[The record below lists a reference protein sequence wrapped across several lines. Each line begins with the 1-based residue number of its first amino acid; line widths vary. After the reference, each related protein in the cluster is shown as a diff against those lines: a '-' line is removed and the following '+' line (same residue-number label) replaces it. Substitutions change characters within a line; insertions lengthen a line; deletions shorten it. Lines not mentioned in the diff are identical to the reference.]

1 MTDRLGEM
9 PDLSNWGSA
18 RGSSFRRSGSLRSL
32 SGVLGS
38 DHHNVFGSARMSDRG
53 DEMDDEEALRWAAM
67 ERLPTVRRMRT
78 AMIHRSPGKVDH
90 VDVAKIG
97 PLERQLLIDNLLK
110 VIEEDNE
117 IFLLKLRKRIDN
129 VGIELPTI
137 EVRYENLSVDADC
150 YVGSRALPTLW
161 NSARNFAEQCLQTI
175 RISTTKKTVL
185 NILNN
190 VNGIIKPQRMTLL
203 LGPPGSGKT
212 TLLLALAGKLDK
224 DLHVKGTV
232 TYNGHNLDEFV
243 PQKTAVYISQND
255 LHVAQ
260 MTVRE
265 TLDFSARCQG
275 TGTRYELLSE
285 LARREKQAGIFPEAD
300 VDLFMKATALSGVE
314 SSLATDYTL
323 KILGL
328 DVCADTLVGD
338 NMRRGISG
346 GQKKRVTTGEMI
358 VGPTRAM
365 FMDEISTGLDSST
378 TFQIVKSL
386 RQFAHV
392 MSSTVL
398 MSLLQPAPETF
409 ELFDDIILLSEGQI
423 VYHGP
428 REHVLE
434 FFEECGFRC
443 PDRKGVADFLQEVTS
458 KKDQEQYWMDKR
470 RPYHYVSVTD
480 FEEKFKRFH
489 VGVAQKLEL
498 AHPYPKHRSHRAALT
513 HEKYTV
519 TKKEIFKA
527 TFAKEV
533 LLMKRDAFVYI
544 FKTSQLAIMAAV
556 SMTVFFRSKLHQET
570 VADGTIYLGS
580 LFFTVVCIMFNGFG
594 ELSMTIFRLP
604 VFFKQRDL
612 LFYPAWAFSLPSF
625 VLSIPMSAVE
635 SSIWTF
641 MTYYVTGYA
650 PEASR
655 FFKQLLLLFS
665 VHQMSSGLF
674 RLIGAVC
681 KTIIMAYTGGSFLLL
696 IIFMLGGFIIPRPD
710 IKSWW
715 IWGYWISPLA
725 YAENA
730 ISINEML
737 APRWSK
743 FVPGKNHTL
752 GELVLMNRGIFTES
766 YWYWISV
773 GALFGFAI
781 LFNIGFTIALD
792 WMRPLGKPQAVI
804 SEEALAER
812 NEKLNR
818 SRGISEFTNGTTSS
832 IYSGKFKSREEMARA
847 EDIGGRNSSS
857 QHWLSLATQRS
868 GGTNALSKSTIE
880 MKNRDHFVALD
891 EAEAA
896 LGNALEATLEVAGFE
911 RKRGMILPFQP
922 LSISFDDLKYY
933 VDMPAE
939 MKSQGV
945 PEDRLQLLRGV
956 TGAFRPGV
964 LTALVG
970 VSGAGKTTL
979 MDVLAGRKTGGYIEG
994 DIRINGYPKNQETF
1008 ARIAGYCEQV
1018 DIHSP
1023 QVTVRE
1029 SLIYSAWLR
1038 LSSDCTP
1045 AMKMKFVEEVMEL
1058 VELKPLQDALVGLPG
1073 VTGLSTEQR
1082 KRLTIAVE
1090 LVANPSIIFMD
1101 EPTSGLDARAAAI
1114 VMRTVR
1120 NTVDTG
1126 RTVVCTIHQP
1136 SIDIFEAFDEL
1147 LLMKRG
1153 GQVIYM
1159 GPLGPRSHK
1168 LVEYFEAVPGV
1179 PMIKEGHN
1187 PATWML
1193 EVSSVAMESQL
1204 EVDFA
1209 EVYQASSL
1217 FMRNKELV
1225 TQLKSPIPG
1234 TSDLHFPTKY
1244 SQPFKTQLTSCLW
1257 KQKLTY
1263 WRTPD
1268 YNCVRFCFSA
1278 VAAVLFGTIFWNLG
1292 QKTANS
1298 QDLFTVMGAMYGAVL
1313 FLGINNCG
1321 TVQPMVGIERTVFYR
1336 ERAAGMY
1343 SAIPYALA
1351 QVLIEIPYV
1360 MVQTLVYALITYSM
1374 INFEWTFLKFFWY
1387 SYFMFLMFIS
1397 FTYYGMMMVALTP
1410 NTEIASI
1417 VASFFYSFFNLFSG
1431 FLIPKPKIPIW
1442 WAWYYWACPVA
1453 WTIYGLIV
1461 SQFGDVGSNIIV
1473 LGDESNVQSVEQF
1486 IKSYFGFRHDF
1497 LPVVSLMMAIFPVL
1511 FASVFIF
1518 GIKFLNF
1525 QHR

>member
-1 MTDRLGEM
+1 
-9 PDLSNWGSA
+9 
-18 RGSSFRRSGSLRSL
+18 
-32 SGVLGS
+32 
-38 DHHNVFGSARMSDRG
+38 MSDRG
-53 DEMDDEEALRWAAM
+53 DEMNDEEALKWAAM
-67 ERLPTVRRMRT
+67 ERLPTVRRLRT
-78 AMIHRSPGKVDH
+78 AMIHKGPGRIDQ

-117 IFLLKLRKRIDN
+117 KFLLKLRKRINN

-137 EVRYENLSVDADC
+137 EVRYENLTVDATC
-150 YVGSRALPTLW
+150 YVGSRALPSLW
-161 NSARNFAEQCLQTI
+161 NSARNFIERCLNLI
-175 RISTTKKTVL
+175 RISTSKKTVH

-190 VNGIIKPQRMTLL
+190 VNGIVKPQRMTLL

-224 DLHVKGTV
+224 DLKVQGTV

-243 PQKTAVYISQND
+243 PQKTAVYISQTD

-300 VDLFMKATALSGVE
+300 VDLFMKATAISGVE

-338 NMRRGISG
+338 DMRRGISG

-409 ELFDDIILLSEGQI
+409 ELFDDVILLSEGQI
-423 VYHGP
+423 VYNGP
-428 REHVLE
+428 RENVLE
-434 FFEECGFRC
+434 FFESCGFKC
-443 PDRKGVADFLQEVTS
+443 PERKGVADFLQEVTS
-458 KKDQEQYWMDKR
+458 KKDQEQYWMNKR
-470 RPYHYVSVTD
+470 RPYRYVSVSN
-480 FEEKFKRFH
+480 FEAKFKKFH
-489 VGVAQKLEL
+489 VGASLKMEL

-519 TKKEIFKA
+519 TKTEIFKA

-544 FKTSQLAIMAAV
+544 FKTTQLAIMAAV
-556 SMTVFFRSKLHQET
+556 SMTVFFRTKLHQDT

-580 LFFTVVCIMFNGFG
+580 LFFTVVSIMFNGFG

-635 SSIWTF
+635 SSIWTV

-681 KTIIMAYTGGSFLLL
+681 KTMIMAYTGGSFLLL
-696 IIFMLGGFIIPRPD
+696 IVFMLGGYIIPRPA

-743 FVPGKNHTL
+743 VVHNQNHTL
-752 GELVLMNRGIFTES
+752 GELVLISRGIFTEN
-766 YWYWISV
+766 YWYWIDV
-773 GALFGFAI
+773 GVLFGFAI
-781 LFNIGFTIALD
+781 LFNIGFTIALSL
-792 WMRPLGKPQAVI
+792 MKPLGKPQAFM
-804 SEEALAER
+804 SEEALSEK
-812 NEKLNR
+812 NENTASSKIMDKTTKGVSAYPARFKPR
-818 SRGISEFTNGTTSS
+818 SEL
-832 IYSGKFKSREEMARA
+832 KSRA
-847 EDIGGRNSSS
+847 EDDERNM
-857 QHWLSLATQRS
+857 WLNLANHNIASRGDAQ
-868 GGTNALSKSTIE
+868 G
-880 MKNRDHFVALD
+880 MKDRKTRALD
-891 EAEAA
+891 QAEAS
-896 LGNALEATLEVAGFE
+896 LGTALEATLEIAAME
-911 RKRGMILPFQP
+911 QKRGMILPFLP
-922 LSISFDDLKYY
+922 LSISFEDLTYY
-933 VDMPAE
+933 VDMPPE
-939 MKSQGV
+939 MKSHGV
-945 PEDRLQLLRGV
+945 PEDRLQLLRGI
-956 TGAFRPGV
+956 TGACRPGV

-994 DIRINGYPKNQETF
+994 DIRINGYPKKQETF

-1045 AMKMKFVEEVMEL
+1045 AMKMNFAEEVMEL
-1058 VELKPLQDALVGLPG
+1058 VELMPLQDALVGLPG
-1073 VTGLSTEQR
+1073 STGLSTEQR

-1090 LVANPSIIFMD
+1090 LVSNPSIIFMD

-1168 LVEYFEAVPGV
+1168 VVEYFEAVPGV
-1179 PMIKEGHN
+1179 PKIKEGYN

-1193 EVSSVAMESQL
+1193 EVSSTDMEKQL
-1204 EVDFA
+1204 QVDFA
-1209 EVYQASSL
+1209 EIYQNSAV
-1217 FMRNKELV
+1217 FMRNKALV
-1225 TQLKSPIPG
+1225 TQLKSLTHG
-1234 TSDLHFPTKY
+1234 TRDLHFPTKY
-1244 SQPFKTQLTSCLW
+1244 SQPFFTQLTSCLW

-1278 VAAVLFGTIFWNLG
+1278 VTAILFGSIFWDLG
-1292 QKTANS
+1292 QKTSTS
-1298 QDLFTVMGAMYGAVL
+1298 QDLFTVMGALYGAVL

-1351 QVLIEIPYV
+1351 QVAIEIPYV
-1360 MVQTLVYALITYSM
+1360 MVQTLVYGLITYSM
-1374 INFEWTFLKFFWY
+1374 INFEWTGLKFFWY
-1387 SYFMFLMFIS
+1387 CYYMFFMFIC

-1431 FLIPKPKIPIW
+1431 FLIPKPKIPDW
-1442 WAWYYWACPVA
+1442 WAWYCWICPVS
-1453 WTIYGLIV
+1453 WTIYGLIT
-1461 SQFGDVGSNIIV
+1461 SQFGDLETYTMV
-1473 LGDESNVQSVEQF
+1473 LGDDTNKQMVKKFLE
-1486 IKSYFGFRHDF
+1486 SYFDYYHDF
-1497 LPVVSLMMAIFPVL
+1497 LPVVALMMPVFAIL
-1511 FASVFIF
+1511 FAGVFVL